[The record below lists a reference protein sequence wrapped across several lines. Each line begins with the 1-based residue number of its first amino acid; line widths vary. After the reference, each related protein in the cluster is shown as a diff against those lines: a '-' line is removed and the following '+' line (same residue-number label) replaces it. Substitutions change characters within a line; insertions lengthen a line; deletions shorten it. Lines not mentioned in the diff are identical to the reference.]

1 MSRQGEGPGLFCGG
15 DGHGPGSANSLF
27 PAPLSFGGGGEG
39 GREGVLGGDLGQS
52 SLPKPLPA
60 WVLKGAAVFRAVPHP
75 PPPSRSP
82 GSQLVS
88 VGIKWQ

>member
-1 MSRQGEGPGLFCGG
+1 MPGSGARPAQRRTR
-15 DGHGPGSANSLF
+15 HGPGSANSLL

-60 WVLKGAAVFRAVPHP
+60 WVLKGAAVF
-75 PPPSRSP
+75 
-82 GSQLVS
+82 
-88 VGIKWQ
+88 

>member
-1 MSRQGEGPGLFCGG
+1 MPGRGARAALWRNR
-15 DGHGPGSANSLF
+15 HGPGSANSLF

-60 WVLKGAAVFRAVPHP
+60 WVLKGAAVF
-75 PPPSRSP
+75 
-82 GSQLVS
+82 
-88 VGIKWQ
+88 